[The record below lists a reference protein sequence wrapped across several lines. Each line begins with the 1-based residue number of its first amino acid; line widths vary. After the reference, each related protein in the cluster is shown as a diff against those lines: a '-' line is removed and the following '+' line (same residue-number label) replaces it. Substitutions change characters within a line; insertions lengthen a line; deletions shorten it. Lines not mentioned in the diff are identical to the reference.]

1 MGQTTQQDDK
11 IVLATLRLHELYE
24 GLHSSELKDHMEP
37 YQPEV
42 FLTALRSVLLWFTGA
57 ILLVNFTT
65 IILCCYGAADDFHAK
80 GVLA

>member
-42 FLTALRSVLLWFTGA
+42 FLTALR
-57 ILLVNFTT
+57 
-65 IILCCYGAADDFHAK
+65 
-80 GVLA
+80 

>member
-42 FLTALRSVLLWFTGA
+42 FLTALRLVL
-57 ILLVNFTT
+57 
-65 IILCCYGAADDFHAK
+65 
-80 GVLA
+80 